1 MTDSNEGETAAMVTL
16 LQRLW
21 RRRTFVFVGV
31 AFLTALAVVCL
42 LLARVYQSEGFYQ
55 LSGLPY
61 SDYKRYSTSFFA
73 RDRLA
78 AVAER
83 LGVKDSGLLAEEIW
97 RTLSNPATRN
107 RYVEPVFPFTKADA
121 RDLPEVLPE
130 KNVSYQVIGIRYAFE
145 DRSPERAQLCLKV
158 MAESVRDSL
167 LSGHLFDH
175 ISVNLTDATNALR
188 ELENKMF
195 VQRFEKERLAAKL
208 DAFAGVLRKYPAMA
222 SVDARQVISV
232 DKGGAEYL
240 SPMVQIVGVE
250 SKLAEV
256 ASELSRLAREREMAA
271 ARKDYFAG
279 AKALSEK
286 SRLGEA
292 TLLGLEPLKDQVF
305 KTKNLDDEALKD
317 AYNSISVENE
327 NLRRHYFDE
336 LRFLSGPTLPERPAS
351 PRLLVWIPL
360 ALIGAF
366 FLMVVVT
373 LGWDWAGAN
382 WRTIRDS

>member
-1 MTDSNEGETAAMVTL
+1 MNDSNEGETAAMVTL

-21 RRRTFVFVGV
+21 RRRTFVFAGA
-31 AFLTALAVVCL
+31 AFLTALAVASL

-55 LSGLPY
+55 LGGLSY
-61 SDYKRYSTSFFA
+61 SDYKRYSASFFA
-73 RDRLA
+73 RERLA
-78 AVAER
+78 GVAEH
-83 LGVKDSGLLAEEIW
+83 LGIKDSGLLAEEIW
-97 RTLSNPATRN
+97 RTLNNPATRN

-121 RDLPEVLPE
+121 RDLPEVVPE

-145 DRSPERAQLCLKV
+145 DRSPERAQLGLKV
-158 MAESVRDSL
+158 MAESVRESL
-167 LSGHLFDH
+167 ISGRLFEH
-175 ISVNLTDATNALR
+175 ISVNLSGATNALR

-195 VQRFEKERLAAKL
+195 VQRFEKERLVAKL
-208 DAFAGVLRKYPAMA
+208 DALAAVLRKYPAMA
-222 SVDARQVISV
+222 AVDARQVISV
-232 DKGGAEYL
+232 DKGGTEYL

-256 ASELSRLAREREMAA
+256 AAELSRLTREREMAA

-279 AKALSEK
+279 AKALFEK
-286 SRLGEA
+286 NRLAEA
-292 TLLGLEPLKDQVF
+292 TLLGLDPLKDQVF
-305 KTKNLDDEALKD
+305 KTKNLDDETLKD
-317 AYNSISVENE
+317 VYNSISVENE

-373 LGWDWAGAN
+373 LGWGWARAN
-382 WRTIRDS
+382 WRTIRES